1 MVTGFSSLSIFRQI
15 GLLVGLAASIAIG
28 FAVVLWSQEADYR
41 PLIADMANIDATQ
54 AVDILQANDIPY
66 KIDPRTGGLLV
77 PVEKIHDARMKL
89 ASLGITNDR
98 NIGYELLDREQTLG
112 SSQFMENISYRRGME
127 GELARTITSLNSV
140 RSARVHLALPKAS
153 VFVRDGRK
161 PSASVFVELI
171 PGRRLQEDQ
180 SAAIVNLV
188 ASSVPELDPAEV
200 TIVDQNGRM
209 LSNRDKSEE
218 SVMASHQ
225 FEYTRKLEELLM
237 KRVSKILEPVMG
249 RDRFQAQVSADINF
263 TAIEQTEESYNPD
276 LQILRSE
283 QLMEEKRSAGTGGI
297 GGIPGALSNQPP
309 GAASAPEQVK
319 AEGAGEN
326 NSAVSGN
333 SRTQAT
339 RNYEL
344 DRTIS
349 YTRHQQGQVRR
360 LSVAVVIDDPVSSE
374 IETETENA
382 EGEASSEGQE
392 NAISGWTQEELD
404 RLTALVKGAVGYDAA
419 RGDSVTLVN
428 APFATVEYLTP
439 EIEETPIWQQDWFQK
454 IVKQALAGIMVL
466 ILVFTVIRPIMKN
479 LASSGARQPSMA
491 LATAGSQPTSGYE
504 PATPGT
510 MPGQAVPGAATAG
523 LLAGPGQGYGNEMV
537 AVQGIVANDPQ
548 QAAQVIKNW
557 VTEDE

>member
-1 MVTGFSSLSIFRQI
+1 
-15 GLLVGLAASIAIG
+15 
-28 FAVVLWSQEADYR
+28 
-41 PLIADMANIDATQ
+41 
-54 AVDILQANDIPY
+54 
-66 KIDPRTGGLLV
+66 
-77 PVEKIHDARMKL
+77 MKL

-218 SVMASHQ
+218 SVMATHQ
-225 FEYTRKLEELLM
+225 FEITRKLEELLM
-237 KRVSKILEPVMG
+237 KRISKILEPVMG

-283 QLMEEKRSAGTGGI
+283 QLMEENRSAGTGGI

-309 GAASAPEQVK
+309 GAASAPEQV
-319 AEGAGEN
+319 GARSVGEN
-326 NSAVSGN
+326 SSAVSGN

-374 IETETENA
+374 TENA
-382 EGEASSEGQE
+382 EGEANAEGQE
-392 NAISGWTQEELD
+392 NAASGWTQEELD
-404 RLTALVKGAVGYDAA
+404 RFTALVKGAVGYDAA

-466 ILVFTVIRPIMKN
+466 TLVFAVIRPIMKN
-479 LASSGARQPSMA
+479 LASSGASQPSMA
-491 LATAGSQPTSGYE
+491 LATAGLQPASGYE
-504 PATPGT
+504 PAGAGT
-510 MPGQAVPGAATAG
+510 MPGPAVPGAATAG
-523 LLAGPGQGYGNEMV
+523 LLTGPGQGYGNEMA

>member
-41 PLIADMANIDATQ
+41 PLIADMASIDATQ

-66 KIDPRTGGLLV
+66 KIDPRTGGLMV
-77 PVEKIHDARMKL
+77 PVEEIHDARMKL

-98 NIGYELLDREQTLG
+98 NIGYELLDREQGLG

-127 GELARTITSLNSV
+127 GELARTITSLHSV

-218 SVMASHQ
+218 SVMASRQ

-237 KRVSKILEPVMG
+237 KRISKILEPVMG
-249 RDRFQAQVSADINF
+249 RGRFQAQVSADINF

-283 QLMEEKRSAGTGGI
+283 QLMEENRSAGTGGI

-309 GAASAPEQVK
+309 GAASAPEQVR
-319 AEGAGEN
+319 AGGVGEN

-360 LSVAVVIDDPVSSE
+360 LSVAVVVDDLVSPD
-374 IETETENA
+374 TRNA
-382 EGEASSEGQE
+382 EGEANPEGQE
-392 NAISGWTQEELD
+392 NTTPGWTQEELD

-439 EIEETPIWQQDWFQK
+439 EIEETPIWQHDWFQK

-466 ILVFTVIRPIMKN
+466 ILVFAVIRPIMKN
-479 LASSGARQPSMA
+479 LANSGASQPSMA
-491 LATAGSQPTSGYE
+491 LTTAGSQPVTGYE
-504 PATPGT
+504 PAAPGA

-523 LLAGPGQGYGNEMV
+523 LLAGPGQGYGNEMA